1 MVTGGPPYHRNVAKP
16 VMIPLAPGLVLRKLL
31 ALCALV
37 FTAAPAWAQ
46 VQPFVFTLTTLPHD
60 GGSRVGVRYDAGY
73 AERTAPAFG
82 YEGLE
87 QRLGAQAVLGR
98 GFTLVAQAGIGLGGD
113 GETGSILEAELLKDV
128 LGASSP
134 VRLALGGGIRRE
146 WTGDPTLLAR
156 ASLGHAGRH
165 SMLFGNLRLEKPF
178 EEGRDALDLLTS
190 LGWHYRLGSAVQ
202 LGVEALGED
211 LEGFW
216 EPEEAEGG
224 ARLFVGPS
232 LHWSPPGRK
241 LYASL
246 AGGPI
251 VYATRSARTSD
262 APRPLGA
269 SGNGYTVRFSLGWVF

>member
-1 MVTGGPPYHRNVAKP
+1 
-16 VMIPLAPGLVLRKLL
+16 MIRVFPEALVRKLL
-31 ALCALV
+31 ALAVLAV
-37 FTAAPAWAQ
+37 APLPVQAQ
-46 VQPFVFTLTTLPHD
+46 VQPFVFTLTTLPAP
-60 GGSRVGVRYDAGY
+60 GPARVGVRYDAGY

-87 QRLGAQAVLGR
+87 QRLAAQAALGA
-98 GFTLVAQAGIGLGGD
+98 GFTLVAQAGIGVLGEG
-113 GETGSILEAELLKDV
+113 GTGAILEAELLKDV
-128 LGASSP
+128 FGASSP

-156 ASLGHAGRH
+156 ASLGRAGRR
-165 SMLFGNLRLEKPF
+165 STLFGNLRLEKPF
-178 EEGRDALDLLTS
+178 EEGRDAVDLITS
-190 LGWHYRLGSAVQ
+190 LGWHYRLGSA
-202 LGVEALGED
+202 LHTGIEALGED

-216 EPEEAEGG
+216 EAEEAEGG

-232 LHWSPPGRK
+232 VHWSPPSGR

-251 VYATRSARTSD
+251 VYATRSGRTSV

-269 SGNGYTVRFSLGWVF
+269 SGNGYTLRFSLGWLF

>member
-1 MVTGGPPYHRNVAKP
+1 LKKLFA
-16 VMIPLAPGLVLRKLL
+16 LA
-31 ALCALV
+31 ALIV
-37 FTAAPAWAQ
+37 AAPPAQAQ
-46 VQPFVFTLTTLPHD
+46 VQPFVFTLTTLPAP
-60 GGSRVGVRYDAGY
+60 GGARVGVRYDAGY

-82 YEGLE
+82 YDGLE
-87 QRLGAQAVLGR
+87 QRLAAQAALCA
-98 GFTLVAQAGIGLGGD
+98 GFTLVAQAGIGVLGEG
-113 GETGSILEAELLKDV
+113 GAGGILEAELLKDV
-128 LGASSP
+128 IGASSP

-156 ASLGHAGRH
+156 ASLGHAGRR
-165 SMLFGNLRLEKPF
+165 STLFGNLRLEKPF
-178 EEGRDALDLLTS
+178 AVERDAVDLITS
-190 LGWHYRLGSAVQ
+190 LGWHYRFGRAVH

-232 LHWSPPGRK
+232 LHWSPPEGK

-251 VYATRSARTSD
+251 VYATRSGRTSD

-269 SGNGYTVRFSLGWVF
+269 SGNGYTLRFSLGWVF

>member
-1 MVTGGPPYHRNVAKP
+1 M
-16 VMIPLAPGLVLRKLL
+16 RKRL
-31 ALCALV
+31 ALVALV
-37 FTAAPAWAQ
+37 FAAAPASAQ
-46 VQPFVFTLTTLPHD
+46 VQPFVFTLTTLPAPR
-60 GGSRVGVRYDAGY
+60 GARVGVRYDAGY

-82 YEGLE
+82 YDGLE
-87 QRLGAQAVLGR
+87 QRLAAQAALGA

-113 GETGSILEAELLKDV
+113 GGTGSILEAELLKDV

-134 VRLALGGGIRRE
+134 VRLALGGGVRRE
-146 WTGDPTLLAR
+146 WTGEATLLAR
-156 ASLGHAGRH
+156 AALGHAGRR
-165 SMLFGNLRLEKPF
+165 STLFGNLRLEKPF
-178 EEGRDALDLLTS
+178 AADRDAVDLITS
-190 LGWHYRLGSAVQ
+190 LGWHYRFGSAVH

-232 LHWSPPGRK
+232 LHWSPPGRQ

-251 VYATRSARTSD
+251 VYATRSGRTSD

-269 SGNGYTVRFSLGWVF
+269 SGNGYTLRFSLGWVF